1 VDTVSPSPPNHEQ
14 TGNKPT
20 QPARRYLAGFDAL
33 YQHQSKPFD
42 VNLTSSAG
50 FEYGIDAPRVVLATA
65 VQRHQLART
74 QDVSIVE
81 QSYSPFVKFDL
92 VPLSWLRFVTGA
104 RGDIFSYHVHSRVNT
119 TGDDLNGSVTKARP
133 NVKANLVLGPGSQT
147 ELFANFG
154 TGYHRNDPPAGV
166 A

>member
-50 FEYGIDAPRVVLATA
+50 FQYRIDTPRVVLATA

-81 QSYSPFVKFDL
+81 QSYSPFVKFDV
-92 VPLSWLRFVTGA
+92 VPLPWLRFMTVERGA
-104 RGDIFSYHVHSRVNT
+104 ICNY
-119 TGDDLNGSVTKARP
+119 
-133 NVKANLVLGPGSQT
+133 NV
-147 ELFANFG
+147 
-154 TGYHRNDPPAGV
+154 
-166 A
+166 